1 MCQKYE
7 MDSVQSSIRA
17 EVNSGG
23 FPAPKGAEFFA
34 TYAIASAKD
43 LIPEMRNAAR
53 RTLDHPMT
61 FESLGDGLRFFE
73 GWVLRDL
80 AQYRKRC
87 GDNLVTCLDLFL
99 DIQPSGPSDVW
110 IGCPQVMPDT
120 QYYGYQRN
128 RVFPKWLTE
137 VLSRNQND
145 LKLQKFTHSLNIHS
159 RIRQE
164 CFTALQNHMNC
175 NFCTGA
181 HIKNGPTFYAELENK
196 LAQALDKVTY
206 FPYFP
211 KTTRF
216 TSRRYAVIAAL
227 ILV

>member
-73 GWVLRDL
+73 GWALRDL

-145 LKLQKFTHSLNIHS
+145 LKLQKFTHSLDIHS
-159 RIRQE
+159 KIRQE
-164 CFTALQNHMNC
+164 CHTALQNHVSC

-181 HIKNGPTFYAELENK
+181 HIKNGPTFYTELEKK

-206 FPYFP
+206 SLTFQ
-211 KTTRF
+211 KLRD
-216 TSRRYAVIAAL
+216 L
-227 ILV
+227 HLVGTQ